1 MIPKIPIFS
10 VSQSS
15 FQSVH
20 SLKQTKINK
29 WNFGKVI
36 FSDIQLIRQ
45 VVPFNCIAIIWDEPE
60 TTQAQKVP
68 SETPLLGKTLNSKCH
83 NNVEAK
89 SKVARKN

>member
-1 MIPKIPIFS
+1 MIPKIPIFQRFA
-10 VSQSS
+10 VLFPICSQ
-15 FQSVH
+15 FEANED
-20 SLKQTKINK
+20 KQ